1 MKENKY
7 FWTSIGLYMNYFVQG
22 IQAIIIAQNINIF
35 AERWGTDKAGVMGVI
50 AVTGIGKVLILLFS
64 GVLSDKFGRK
74 PLIYVGMIGYIAFF
88 GGLLFNTSLTL
99 AYVIAFIAGAATS
112 FLDGATYPALME
124 IYPDNPSSASV
135 VVKGFI
141 STSGMLLP
149 MFIGWLNGNSIWYGW
164 SLVIPMVVVV
174 INSISLLKAKFPDQE
189 LRELKAKGVKVDS
202 KTTNKIENK
211 ITFKE
216 QPKYMVEGVIL
227 MLYAFCCMSTFY
239 LFQQVITLYGVEVIG
254 MSEIASRALLTYYT
268 AGSFI
273 AVLLSSIIMS
283 KGIRDMAILV
293 IYGAIS
299 SVAIV
304 TMYLFPSQAILTVG
318 AFTIGFTVAGGVLQT
333 GNAMLSQFF
342 PEGKGKNT
350 SIYNVFM
357 SLATY
362 VMPTIASQMMK
373 TDFTQVMLLDA
384 GVAVVGFLLML
395 MLSIRYRKVFGIK
408 NIFSKVVKEN

>member
-22 IQAIIIAQNINIF
+22 MQAIIIAQNINIF
-35 AERWGTDKAGVMGVI
+35 AQRWGTDKAGVMGVI
-50 AVTGIGKVLILLFS
+50 AVTGIGKLLVLLFS
-64 GVLSDKFGRK
+64 GALSDKFGRK
-74 PLIYVGMIGYIAFF
+74 PLIYIGMVGYIAFF
-88 GGLLFNTSLTL
+88 AGLMFNTSLTL
-99 AYVIAFIAGAATS
+99 AYLIAFIAGAATS

-149 MFIGWLNGNSIWYGW
+149 IFIGWLNGNSLWYGW
-164 SLVIPMVVVV
+164 ALVIPMVVVI
-174 INSISLLKAKFPDQE
+174 INSICLLKAKFPDQE
-189 LRELKAKGVKVDS
+189 LRELKAKGVKLDS
-202 KTTNKIENK
+202 KASNKTTNNVKFNQ
-211 ITFKE
+211 
-216 QPKYMVEGVIL
+216 QPKYTVEGLIL
-227 MLYAFCCMSTFY
+227 MFYSFCCMSTFY
-239 LFQQVITLYGVEVIG
+239 LFQQVITLYGVEVVG
-254 MSEIASRALLTYYT
+254 MSEISSRALLTYYT

-293 IYGAIS
+293 VYGGIS
-299 SVAIV
+299 SVAIII
-304 TMYLFPSQAILTVG
+304 MYLFPSQSVLTVG
-318 AFTIGFTVAGGVLQT
+318 AFIIGFTVAGGVLQT

-342 PEGKGKNT
+342 PNGKGKNT
-350 SIYNVFM
+350 SIYNVFT

-373 TDFTQVMLLDA
+373 TDFTKVMLLDA
-384 GVAVVGFLLML
+384 GVAVCGFILML
-395 MLSIRYRKVFGIK
+395 MLSIRYKKVFGIN
-408 NIFSKVVKEN
+408 NIFSKLAKS